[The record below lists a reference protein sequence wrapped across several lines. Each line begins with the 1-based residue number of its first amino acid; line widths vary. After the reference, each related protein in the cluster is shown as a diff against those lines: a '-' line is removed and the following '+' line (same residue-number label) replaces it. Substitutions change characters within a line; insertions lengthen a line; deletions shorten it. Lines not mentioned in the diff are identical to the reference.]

1 MKSYPSSILGQ
12 AIRNTKYGTPMENIS
27 VIITFIVYLLFM
39 LAIGSHFY
47 QRNESL
53 SDYLIGDRQ
62 LNKWVAAMSA
72 QASDMSGWLLL
83 GLPGY
88 AYLHGVEA
96 FWIASGLAAGTYLNW
111 RFVARRL
118 RRYTEI
124 AGNAITLPDYFANR
138 FLDTNRLLRTL
149 SAVFILVFFLI
160 YTASGFV
167 AGAKLFESVFGLP
180 YHSALLIGVVVI
192 ISYTAL
198 GGFMAVSWTDF
209 FQGIIMF
216 FAIVTVPL
224 LAIHAAGGFAETAST
239 LRSTESGYL
248 NLFNAIDG
256 HPLPLLAIVSLLA
269 WGLGYCGQP
278 HILTRFMAIR
288 SPEAVRPARKIAMTW
303 VIISLLCAVL
313 VGLAGRACL
322 PETLSN
328 SDAEKTFIILVDRL
342 THPIIGGILL
352 AAVLAAIMSTADSQ
366 LLVTSSALT
375 EDLYRVIIRPNAS
388 EKELVW
394 VSRGTVI
401 GVAAMACAIALK
413 PESSVLDLVSYA
425 WAGFGATFGPL
436 VLMSLY
442 WKRMTRNGAIAGI
455 IGGGVTV
462 LVWKQLNGGLF
473 DLYEIVPGFVASV
486 CLITLFSL
494 IDRRPQADVLEPFA
508 EAQN

>member
-1 MKSYPSSILGQ
+1 
-12 AIRNTKYGTPMENIS
+12 MENLS
-27 VIITFIVYLLFM
+27 VIITFIAYLICM

-47 QRNESL
+47 KRNESL

-62 LNKWVAAMSA
+62 LNKWVAALSA

-88 AYLHGVEA
+88 AYLQGLSA
-96 FWIASGLAAGTYLNW
+96 FWIAGGLAIGTYLNW
-111 RFVARRL
+111 RFVAYRL

-138 FLDTNRLLRTL
+138 FHDTNRLLRTL
-149 SAVFILVFFLI
+149 SAVFILIFFLI

-180 YHSALLIGVVVI
+180 YHSALFIGVAVI

-216 FAIVTVPL
+216 CAIT
-224 LAIHAAGGFAETAST
+224 T
-239 LRSTESGYL
+239 
-248 NLFNAIDG
+248 
-256 HPLPLLAIVSLLA
+256 LPLLALQATGGLSASIQAMQQVDAGYLDIFSSGQGKPLTVLSIVSLAA
-269 WGLGYCGQP
+269 WGLGYFGQP

-288 SPEAVRPARKIAMTW
+288 SADEIKPARRIAMTW
-303 VIISLLCAVL
+303 VVVSLAGAVL
-313 VGLAGRACL
+313 VGLVGRIYLTEPLA
-322 PETLSN
+322 N
-328 SDAEKTFIILVDRL
+328 SDAETVFMVLVDRL
-342 THPIIGGILL
+342 THPLVGGILL

-366 LLVTSSALT
+366 LLVTSAALT

-388 EKELVW
+388 DQELVW

-401 GVAAMACAIALK
+401 GVAMIACTIALK
-413 PESSVLDLVSYA
+413 PERSVLELVSYA

-436 VLMSLY
+436 VVMSLY
-442 WKRMTRNGAIAGI
+442 WKRMTRNGALAGLV
-455 IGGGVTV
+455 GGGGTV
-462 LVWKQLNGGLF
+462 LLWKQLHGGVF
-473 DLYEIVPGFVASV
+473 DLYEIVPGILVSVA
-486 CLITLFSL
+486 LIVIFSAL
-494 IDRRPQADVLEPFA
+494 DKKPDPSILAPFS
-508 EAQN
+508 QVDG

>member
-1 MKSYPSSILGQ
+1 
-12 AIRNTKYGTPMENIS
+12 MENLT
-27 VIITFIVYLLFM
+27 IIVTFAVYLIFM

-47 QRNESL
+47 KRNESL

-62 LNKWVAAMSA
+62 LNKWVVAMSA

-88 AYLHGVEA
+88 AYLQGLESA
-96 FWIASGLAAGTYLNW
+96 WIAIGLALGTYLNW
-111 RFVARRL
+111 RFVARKL

-124 AGNAITLPDYFANR
+124 ADNAITLPDYFANR
-138 FLDTNRLLRTL
+138 FNDHNRLLRVL

-180 YHSALLIGVVVI
+180 YHSALIIGVIVI
-192 ISYTAL
+192 ITYTAL

-216 FAIVTVPL
+216 AAIIAVPL
-224 LAIHAAGGFAETAST
+224 VTLHATGGWEQTVSSVCETTPGFADMFTN
-239 LRSTESGYL
+239 TEGE
-248 NLFNAIDG
+248 
-256 HPLPLLAIVSLLA
+256 PLKVIAVVSLMA
-269 WGLGYCGQP
+269 WGLGYFGQP

-288 SPEAVRPARKIAMTW
+288 SADELAPARRIAMIW
-303 VIISLLCAVL
+303 VVVSLTCAVA
-313 VGLAGRACL
+313 VGLAGRVYVA
-322 PETLSN
+322 ETLTGSE
-328 SDAEKTFIILVDRL
+328 AEKIFMNLVREL
-342 THPIIGGILL
+342 THPLIGGILL

-375 EDLYRVIIRPNAS
+375 EDLYRVIIRPHAS
-388 EKELVW
+388 DRELVW
-394 VSRGTVI
+394 VSRSTVI
-401 GVAAMACAIALK
+401 GVAAVACVIALK
-413 PESSVLDLVSYA
+413 PDSSVLELVSYA

-436 VLMSLY
+436 ILMSLY

-462 LVWKQLNGGLF
+462 LIWKRLEGGLF
-473 DLYEIVPGFVASV
+473 DLYEIVPGFVVSIA
-486 CLITLFSL
+486 CILLFSL
-494 IDRRPQADVLEPFA
+494 LDRKPTDDIQTRFD
-508 EAQN
+508 EARS

>member
-1 MKSYPSSILGQ
+1 
-12 AIRNTKYGTPMENIS
+12 MENLGT
-27 VIITFIVYLLFM
+27 IITFVAYLAFM

-47 QRNESL
+47 KKNESL
-53 SDYLIGDRQ
+53 SDYLLGDRQ

-88 AYLHGVEA
+88 AYLQGLEA
-96 FWIASGLAAGTYLNW
+96 SWIALGLAVGTYLNW

-118 RRYTEI
+118 RCYTEL

-138 FLDTNRLLRTL
+138 FHDTDRLLRTL

-180 YHSALLIGVVVI
+180 YRSALLIGVVVI

-216 FAIVTVPL
+216 FAIISVPL
-224 LAIHAAGGFAETAST
+224 LAVHATGGFSETTTQLQAVDA
-239 LRSTESGYL
+239 GYL
-248 NLFNAIDG
+248 NLFTNAQG
-256 HPLPLLAIVSLLA
+256 QPLAAIPILSLMA
-269 WGLGYCGQP
+269 WGLGYFGQP
-278 HILTRFMAIR
+278 HILARFMAIR
-288 SPEAVRPARKIAMTW
+288 SAKEIKPARRIAMVW
-303 VIISLLCAVL
+303 VLISLACALL
-313 VGLAGRACL
+313 VGLLGRIYL
-322 PETLSN
+322 PETLAAADS
-328 SDAEKTFIILVDRL
+328 EKIFMLLVDRL
-342 THPIIGGILL
+342 THPVLGGILL

-375 EDLYRVIIRPNAS
+375 EDLYRVIVRPSAS

-401 GVAAMACAIALK
+401 GVAAIACGIALN
-413 PESSVLDLVSYA
+413 PENSVLDLVAYA

-436 VLMSLY
+436 VILSLY

-455 IGGGVTV
+455 VGGGITV
-462 LVWKQLNGGLF
+462 LIWKQLEGGIF
-473 DLYEIVPGFVASV
+473 DLYEIVPGFLISILLIVATSLLGSKPDPAVASEFKSA
-486 CLITLFSL
+486 T
-494 IDRRPQADVLEPFA
+494 QATT
-508 EAQN
+508 

>member
-1 MKSYPSSILGQ
+1 
-12 AIRNTKYGTPMENIS
+12 MENLSAI
-27 VIITFIVYLLFM
+27 VTFLAYLAFM

-47 QRNESL
+47 KRNESL
-53 SDYLIGDRQ
+53 SDYLLGDRQ

-88 AYLHGVEA
+88 AYLQGLEA
-96 FWIASGLAAGTYLNW
+96 AWIAFGLAIGTYLNW

-138 FLDTNRLLRTL
+138 FNDQGRLLRTG
-149 SAVFILVFFLI
+149 SALFILVFFLI

-180 YHSALLIGVVVI
+180 YQSALLIGVAVI

-216 FAIVTVPL
+216 FAIVTVPV
-224 LAIHAAGGFAETAST
+224 LAIHAAGGFEQTVSSLRASEEGFLHLFSKTDGQSIT
-239 LRSTESGYL
+239 LLS
-248 NLFNAIDG
+248 
-256 HPLPLLAIVSLLA
+256 IVSLLA
-269 WGLGYCGQP
+269 WGLGYFGQP
-278 HILTRFMAIR
+278 HILTRFMAVR
-288 SPEAVRPARKIAMTW
+288 SANEIKPARRIAMTW
-303 VIISLLCAVL
+303 VVISLTGAVLAGLAAKALIGSELADGREETVFMVL
-313 VGLAGRACL
+313 VG
-322 PETLSN
+322 S
-328 SDAEKTFIILVDRL
+328 L
-342 THPIIGGILL
+342 THPMLGGILL

-375 EDLYRVIIRPNAS
+375 EDLYRVAIRPQAS

-394 VSRGTVI
+394 VSRGTVV
-401 GVAAMACAIALK
+401 GVAVIACAIALK
-413 PESSVLDLVSYA
+413 PDSSVLDLVAYA

-442 WKRMTRNGAIAGI
+442 WKRMTRNGAIAGML
-455 IGGGVTV
+455 GGGLTV
-462 LVWKQLNGGLF
+462 LVWKQLSGGIF
-473 DLYEIVPGFVASV
+473 DLYEIIPGFIVSLLLIVATS
-486 CLITLFSL
+486 LFGQN
-494 IDRRPQADVLEPFA
+494 PAAMVEEQFNQARA
-508 EAQN
+508 

>member
-1 MKSYPSSILGQ
+1 
-12 AIRNTKYGTPMENIS
+12 MENLS
-27 VIITFIVYLLFM
+27 VIITFAAYLVFM

-47 QRNESL
+47 KRNESL

-62 LNKWVAAMSA
+62 LNKWVVSMSA

-88 AYLHGVEA
+88 AYLQGMESI
-96 FWIASGLAAGTYLNW
+96 WIALGLALGTYLNW

-124 AGNAITLPDYFANR
+124 ADNAITLPDYFANR
-138 FLDTNRLLRTL
+138 FHDHNRLLRVL
-149 SAVFILVFFLI
+149 SAVFILIFFLI

-180 YHSALLIGVVVI
+180 YYSALVIGVFVI

-216 FAIVTVPL
+216 LAIVTLPVLALQASGGMEVSLHKLEGVGAGFLGPL
-224 LAIHAAGGFAETAST
+224 TTTTGKPLALT
-239 LRSTESGYL
+239 
-248 NLFNAIDG
+248 
-256 HPLPLLAIVSLLA
+256 AIVSLMA
-269 WGLGYCGQP
+269 WGLGYFGQP

-288 SPEAVRPARKIAMTW
+288 SADDLKPARRIAMTW
-303 VIISLLCAVL
+303 VLVSLACAVA
-313 VGLAGRACL
+313 VGLAGRALL
-322 PETLSN
+322 PDMLEGPES
-328 SDAEKTFIILVDRL
+328 EKIFMVLVDKL
-342 THPIIGGILL
+342 THPLPGGILL

-375 EDLYRVIIRPNAS
+375 EDLYRVIIRPRATDR
-388 EKELVW
+388 ELVW
-394 VSRGTVI
+394 VSRSTVI
-401 GVAAMACAIALK
+401 GVAVVACIIALK
-413 PESSVLDLVSYA
+413 PDSSVLDLVAYA

-436 VLMSLY
+436 ILMSLY

-455 IGGGVTV
+455 IGGGATV
-462 LVWKQLNGGLF
+462 LVWKQLHGGLF
-473 DLYEIVPGFVASV
+473 DLYEIVPGFVVSV
-486 CLITLFSL
+486 GCILLFSL
-494 IDRRPQADVLEPFA
+494 LDKKPA
-508 EAQN
+508 EEIRSQFEKAQG

>member
-1 MKSYPSSILGQ
+1 
-12 AIRNTKYGTPMENIS
+12 MENPS
-27 VIITFIVYLLFM
+27 AIITFIVYLLFM

-47 QRNESL
+47 KRNESL

-88 AYLHGVEA
+88 AYLQGLEA
-96 FWIASGLAAGTYLNW
+96 SWIAIGLATGTYLNW

-138 FLDTNRLLRTL
+138 FNDHNRLLRTL

-224 LAIHAAGGFAETAST
+224 MAIHTTGGFAETTST
-239 LRSTESGYL
+239 LNSAGNGYL
-248 NLFNAIDG
+248 DLFNKVDG
-256 HPLPLLAIVSLLA
+256 QPLPLLVIASLLA
-269 WGLGYCGQP
+269 WGMGYFGQP

-288 SPEAVRPARKIAMTW
+288 SPNEVRPARKIAMIW
-303 VIISLLCAVL
+303 VIVSLVSAIL
-313 VGLAGRACL
+313 VGLAGRACI
-322 PETLSN
+322 PEILSDA
-328 SDAEKTFIILVDRL
+328 DAEKTFMVLVDRL
-342 THPIIGGILL
+342 THPIVGGILL

-388 EKELVW
+388 ERELVW

-401 GVAAMACAIALK
+401 GTAAIASAIALK

-436 VLMSLY
+436 VLISLY
-442 WKRMTRNGAIAGI
+442 WNRMTRNGAIAGI
-455 IGGGVTV
+455 VGGGVTV
-462 LVWKQLNGGLF
+462 LAWKQLEGGIF
-473 DLYEIVPGFVASV
+473 DLYEIVPGFMAST
-486 CLITLFSL
+486 CLIAIFSL
-494 IDRRPQADVLEPFA
+494 LDRKPGTEVLKQFSDA
-508 EAQN
+508 RN

>member
-1 MKSYPSSILGQ
+1 
-12 AIRNTKYGTPMENIS
+12 MENIS
-27 VIITFIVYLLFM
+27 VITTFAAYLIFM

-47 QRNESL
+47 KRNESL

-62 LNKWVAAMSA
+62 LNKWVTSMSA

-88 AYLHGVEA
+88 AYLQGLGA
-96 FWIASGLAAGTYLNW
+96 FWLAAGLAVGTYLNW

-138 FLDTNRLLRTL
+138 FHDTNRLLRTL
-149 SAVFILVFFLI
+149 SAVFILIFFLI

-216 FAIVTVPL
+216 FAIITVPL
-224 LAIHAAGGFAETAST
+224 LAVQATGGFAAST
-239 LRSTESGYL
+239 SKLQAIEGGYL
-248 NLFNAIDG
+248 NIFTNAQGSPIT
-256 HPLPLLAIVSLLA
+256 LISIISLLA
-269 WGLGYCGQP
+269 WGLGYFGQP

-288 SPEAVRPARKIAMTW
+288 SADEIRPARKIAMTW
-303 VIISLLCAVL
+303 VLISLACAVL
-313 VGLAGRACL
+313 VGLIGRIYL
-322 PETLSN
+322 PEMLS
-328 SDAEKTFIILVDRL
+328 SGDSEKIFMILVERL
-342 THPIIGGILL
+342 THPLIGGILL

-375 EDLYRVIIRPNAS
+375 EDLYRVIIRPAAS

-401 GVAAMACAIALK
+401 CVAAIACAIALK
-413 PESSVLDLVSYA
+413 PDSSVLELVAYA

-455 IGGGVTV
+455 IGGGITA
-462 LVWKQLNGGLF
+462 LIWKQLKGGLF
-473 DLYEIVPGFVASV
+473 DLYEIVPGLILSV
-486 CLITLFSL
+486 VLIVLFSL
-494 IDRRPQADVLEPFA
+494 LGRKPGPDILNEFA
-508 EAQN
+508 AAAK

>member
-1 MKSYPSSILGQ
+1 
-12 AIRNTKYGTPMENIS
+12 MENLSI
-27 VIITFIVYLLFM
+27 IITFLAYLGFM
-39 LAIGSHFY
+39 LAVGTHFY
-47 QRNESL
+47 KRNESL

-62 LNKWVAAMSA
+62 LNKWVTSMSA

-88 AYLHGVEA
+88 AYLQGMEA
-96 FWIASGLAAGTYLNW
+96 AWIALGLGVGTYLNW

-138 FLDTNRLLRTL
+138 FHDHNRLLRTL

-167 AGAKLFESVFGLP
+167 AGAKLFESIFGLP

-216 FAIVTVPL
+216 FAIITVPM
-224 LAIHAAGGFAETAST
+224 LALHATGGFAESAHA
-239 LRSTESGYL
+239 LREVDAGFL
-248 NLFNAIDG
+248 NVFTNG
-256 HPLPLLAIVSLLA
+256 RGEPLKTIAVVSLMA
-269 WGLGYCGQP
+269 WGMGYFGQP

-288 SPEAVRPARKIAMTW
+288 SPDEIKPARRIAMIW
-303 VIISLLCAVL
+303 VIVSLACAVL
-313 VGLAGRACL
+313 VGLAGRIFL
-322 PETLSN
+322 PETLSD
-328 SDAEKTFIILVDRL
+328 SDSEKVFMILVDQL
-342 THPIIGGILL
+342 THPIVGGILL

-375 EDLYRVIIRPNAS
+375 EDLYRVIIRPSAS
-388 EKELVW
+388 DKELVW

-401 GVAAMACAIALK
+401 GVAAVACAIALK
-413 PESSVLDLVSYA
+413 PDSSVLDLVSYA

-436 VLMSLY
+436 VLISLY
-442 WKRMTRNGAIAGI
+442 WKRMTRDGAIAGI
-455 IGGGVTV
+455 IGGGITV
-462 LVWKQLNGGLF
+462 LVWKQLKGGLF
-473 DLYEIVPGFVASV
+473 DLYEIVPGFAASV
-486 CLITLFSL
+486 LLIVLVSL
-494 IDRRPQADVLEPFA
+494 LGKKPTPEI
-508 EAQN
+508 EAQFKEARR

>member
-1 MKSYPSSILGQ
+1 
-12 AIRNTKYGTPMENIS
+12 MENHS
-27 VIITFIVYLLFM
+27 VIITFLVYLAFM

-47 QRNESL
+47 KRNESL
-53 SDYLIGDRQ
+53 SDYLIGGRQ
-62 LNKWVAAMSA
+62 LNKWVTAMSA

-88 AYLHGVEA
+88 AYLQGMEA
-96 FWIASGLAAGTYLNW
+96 CWIAIGLAAGTYLNW
-111 RFVARRL
+111 KFVARRL

-124 AGNAITLPDYFANR
+124 AGDAITLPDYFANR
-138 FLDTNRLLRTL
+138 FQDRNRLLRVL
-149 SAVFILVFFLI
+149 SAVFILAFFLI

-180 YHSALLIGVVVI
+180 YHSALIIGVIVI

-216 FAIVTVPL
+216 FAVITVPI
-224 LAIHAAGGFAETAST
+224 LAIQASGGFAESTAAM
-239 LRSTESGYL
+239 REVDSGFM
-248 NLFNAIDG
+248 NVFTNG
-256 HPLPLLAIVSLLA
+256 SGEPLQIVAVVSLLA
-269 WGLGYCGQP
+269 WGLGYFGQP

-288 SPEAVRPARKIAMTW
+288 SPNEIKPARRIAMSW
-303 VIISLLCAVL
+303 VL
-313 VGLAGRACL
+313 VSLTCALLIGLVGRIYL
-322 PETLSN
+322 PEMLAEA
-328 SDAEKTFIILVDRL
+328 DAEKVFMVLVDQV
-342 THPIIGGILL
+342 THPVIGGILL

-375 EDLYRVIIRPNAS
+375 EDLYRVIIRPHAS

-401 GVAAMACAIALK
+401 GVAAIACLLALK
-413 PESSVLDLVSYA
+413 PDSSVLSLVSYA

-442 WKRMTRNGAIAGI
+442 WKRMTRNGAVAGI
-455 IGGGVTV
+455 IGGGLTV
-462 LVWKQLNGGLF
+462 LIWKQLSGGVF
-473 DLYEIVPGFVASV
+473 DLYEIVPGFFVSTL
-486 CLITLFSL
+486 LIILFSFTGQKP
-494 IDRRPQADVLEPFA
+494 DATTASQFQ
-508 EAQN
+508 EAKD

>member
-1 MKSYPSSILGQ
+1 
-12 AIRNTKYGTPMENIS
+12 MENTS
-27 VIITFIVYLLFM
+27 VIITFVVYLLFM

-47 QRNESL
+47 KRNESL

-88 AYLHGVEA
+88 AYLQGMEA
-96 FWIASGLAAGTYLNW
+96 IWIALGLATGTYLNW
-111 RFVARRL
+111 KFVALRL

-138 FLDTNRLLRTL
+138 FNDHNRLLRTL

-167 AGAKLFESVFGLP
+167 AGAKLFEAVFGLP

-216 FAIVTVPL
+216 FAIITVPL
-224 LAIHAAGGFAETAST
+224 LAIHAMGGFTAT
-239 LRSTESGYL
+239 TARLEPTGSGFL
-248 NLFNAIDG
+248 HLLERADG
-256 HPLPLLAIVSLLA
+256 KPIPLLAIVSLLA
-269 WGLGYCGQP
+269 WGMGYFGQP

-288 SPEAVRPARKIAMTW
+288 SPKEIRPARQIAMTW
-303 VIISLLCAVL
+303 VVISLTCAVL
-313 VGLAGRACL
+313 VGLAGRAFF
-322 PETLSN
+322 PETLSD
-328 SDAEKTFIILVDRL
+328 SDAEKIFMLLVDRL
-342 THPIIGGILL
+342 THPVLGGILL

-375 EDLYRVIIRPNAS
+375 EDLYRVIIRPHAS

-394 VSRGTVI
+394 VSRSTVI
-401 GVAAMACAIALK
+401 GVAAVACLIALK
-413 PESSVLDLVSYA
+413 PDSSVLDLVAYA

-462 LVWKQLNGGLF
+462 LVWKQLEGGLF
-473 DLYEIVPGFVASV
+473 DLYEIVPGFVVSV
-486 CLITLFSL
+486 CLIVLASL
-494 IDRRPQADVLEPFA
+494 LGRKPETNVLRQFADAKNRFMTHS
-508 EAQN
+508 